1 MLKLRNLLIVHAIVM
16 LVLAAGLLLAPK
28 TILGLF
34 GLTVG
39 TAVKANAGFNLVA
52 QILGA
57 ALIVPGL
64 VSWFAAAMPD
74 AGSRRSVAISLFVFN
89 LVGFGVS
96 LFVGMLPKAM
106 IAAGWILVVLFLLFA
121 VGLAY
126 FLFMRTSDI

>member
-39 TAVKANAGFNLVA
+39 TTVKANAGFNLVA

-64 VSWFAAAMPD
+64 VSWFAATMPD
-74 AGSRRSVAISLFVFN
+74 EGSRRSVAISLFVFN

-126 FLFMRTSDI
+126 FLFMRPSDI

>member
-39 TAVKANAGFNLVA
+39 TAVKANSGFNLVA

-126 FLFMRTSDI
+126 FLFMRPSDI